1 MEVPVNPVWPK
12 LCFEKYRPLEE
23 GSVGTF
29 QPNVRVCRE
38 SALGEVKSLTV
49 WRLRIR

>member
-12 LCFEKYRPLEE
+12 LCLEKYRPLEE

-29 QPNVRVCRE
+29 HPSVRVFFASE
-38 SALGEVKSLTV
+38 AGEVNCVIV
-49 WRLRIR
+49 WRRRTR